1 LVIESPATPSFDL
14 SFLYFDHTDTL
25 QVDPEVAVEE
35 ELNEEE
41 EIDPTSRCAIVRKSS
56 YLQARRT
63 LETSDPASWDL
74 AAIGLYQREAETEV
88 VKKLKHI
95 ILQFDT

>member
-1 LVIESPATPSFDL
+1 
-14 SFLYFDHTDTL
+14 
-25 QVDPEVAVEE
+25 
-35 ELNEEE
+35 
-41 EIDPTSRCAIVRKSS
+41 VRKSS

-63 LETSDPASWDL
+63 LETSDPALWDL